1 MARLP
6 RYRTG
11 DPELD
16 QRLADLIAELG
27 DIHDSDLVFELM
39 VSAVRL
45 ARERARAAT

>member
-1 MARLP
+1 MPRLP

-16 QRLADLIAELG
+16 QKLADLIAGLG
-27 DIHDSDLVFELM
+27 EVHDSDLVFELM

-45 ARERARAAT
+45 AC